1 MQVKIYSVQEKKGM
15 FRAQKISDLIGN
27 PGDRSNNSEEYIQV
41 WSHVR
46 CQQMTFLEKALP
58 ISARQRQTKVC
69 KKKKKNLSNKKR
81 KTLLSKPQE
90 LVSSVPKCL
99 QSDVQR
105 GGDATLW

>member
-15 FRAQKISDLIGN
+15 FQAQKISDLIGN

-69 KKKKKNLSNKKR
+69 KKKKKKK
-81 KTLLSKPQE
+81 SKQQKE
-90 LVSSVPKCL
+90 ENTAVKATEAGLFSS
-99 QSDVQR
+99 QMF
-105 GGDATLW
+105 TE